1 MLKKTILSG
10 MILFFMAACV
20 AGADIK
26 FVQDNNKID
35 VLIGGKQFTTYRYGS
50 ELTKPILYPVKSPSG
65 IVLTRGFPFEKIP
78 GESNDHPHHTGI
90 FFTYDKVNND
100 GFWNNTTSPPQIK
113 HIKTTKMENGQLST
127 ISRWVGKSGK
137 VLLEEKR
144 DMVFS
149 SEHNE
154 YIVDF
159 NIVLTAPASPDS
171 SYLGSTPSR
180 DGRLASRGGQDEKV
194 VFGDTKEG
202 MFAIRVADWLSEDK
216 GTGKYLDSEG
226 NKGEPNIWGKR
237 ANWVRLEGNKD
248 GKTIGIAIFNHPTS
262 TCYPTYWHARGYG
275 LFSANPLGQL
285 DFLKGRNIEN
295 PQPLNFTLNPGQSA
309 LFRFRMIIYEGP
321 KTTENLE
328 REFQNFVK
336 Y

>member
-1 MLKKTILSG
+1 
-10 MILFFMAACV
+10 MILFLTATCMA
-20 AGADIK
+20 GTDIK
-26 FVQDNNKID
+26 FVSDTNKID
-35 VLIGGKQFTTYRYGS
+35 ILIDGNLFTTYRYGS

-90 FFTYDKVNND
+90 FFTYDKVNHD

-127 ISRWVGKSGK
+127 ISHWVGKSGK
-137 VLLEEKR
+137 QLLEEKR

-149 SEHNE
+149 AQANQ
-154 YIVDF
+154 YAIDF
-159 NIVLTAPASPDS
+159 NITLTA
-171 SYLGSTPSR
+171 
-180 DGRLASRGGQDEKV
+180 QDEKI

-216 GTGKYLDSEG
+216 GTGKYLDSDG
-226 NKGEPNIWGKR
+226 NIGEPNIWGKK
-237 ANWVRLEGNKD
+237 AAWVRLEGQKN

-262 TCYPTYWHARGYG
+262 ACFPTYWHARGYG

-285 DFLKGRNIEN
+285 DFLKGRNVEN
-295 PQPLNFTLNPGQSA
+295 PQPLNFTLYPGQSA
-309 LFRFRMIIYEGP
+309 LFRFRMIIYEGQ
-321 KTTENLE
+321 KSAENIE
-328 REFQNFVK
+328 REFQNFARP
-336 Y
+336 

>member
-1 MLKKTILSG
+1 MSKMTILAG
-10 MILFFMAACV
+10 LILFFVSACA

-26 FVQDNNKID
+26 FVQDTNKID
-35 VLIGGKQFTTYRYGS
+35 ILIGGNLFTTYRYGS

-113 HIKTTKMENGQLST
+113 HIKTTKMENGQIST
-127 ISRWVGKSGK
+127 ISHWVGKSGK
-137 VLLEEKR
+137 TLLEEKR

-149 SEHNE
+149 AEANQ
-154 YIVDF
+154 YAIDF
-159 NIVLTAPASPDS
+159 NITLTA
-171 SYLGSTPSR
+171 
-180 DGRLASRGGQDEKV
+180 QDEKI

-216 GTGKYLDSEG
+216 GTGKYLDSDG
-226 NKGEPNIWGKR
+226 NMGEPTIWGKKTT
-237 ANWVRLEGNKD
+237 WVRLEGIKD
-248 GKTIGIAIFNHPTS
+248 GKIIGIAIFNHPTS
-262 TCYPTYWHARGYG
+262 ACFPTYWHARGYG

-285 DFLKGRNIEN
+285 DFLKGRNVKN
-295 PQPLNFTLNPGQSA
+295 PQPLNFTLYPNKSA
-309 LFRFRMIIYEGP
+309 LFRFRMIIYEGQ
-321 KTTENLE
+321 KSAEQLE
-328 REFQNFVK
+328 KEFQAFARH
-336 Y
+336 